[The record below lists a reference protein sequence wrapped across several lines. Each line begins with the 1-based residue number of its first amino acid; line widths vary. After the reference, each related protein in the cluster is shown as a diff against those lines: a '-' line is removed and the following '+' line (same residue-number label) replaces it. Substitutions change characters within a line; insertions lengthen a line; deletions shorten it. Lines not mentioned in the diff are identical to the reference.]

1 MSQAEEAKGGDAPQT
16 VSPSALTV
24 KPEWLSLILSGCKT
38 WELRSKPCRKDP
50 KAFVALLG
58 SGTSTV
64 WGFCQID
71 GSSSRWRSLRQLQSA
86 SARSKHQVSEKE
98 LQHYLGKARKAQKAE
113 AQVGAYAWRL
123 RRPRVL
129 VRPLWVR
136 RMRSSMSWLRLDAS
150 ALAELQK
157 RHSYEGSPC
166 LHAALLREMRH
177 LARQGRPAHDEG
189 APFEAA
195 PVSSEGAHA
204 AATESL
210 TARLIRKAGAFHGKS
225 LLERAKR
232 VASLASLA
240 TKAAEAAEI
249 GEGER
254 LKQERRLQ
262 SFLESSLAWH
272 LYAPPRHDASAPLAR
287 RLLCGILAVY
297 ESSTSLQITLSSE
310 MRDALS
316 LLEGEGGEGGECEDE
331 ELRLQKVYTGRA
343 RVRVVR
349 WIPGSFESPML
360 CVRGATSNFSASR
373 EQEPEAAEAQQDW
386 RQSIPGDSVVAL
398 IESRAREIGFA
409 AIHRR
414 SMEFHITQF
423 SDTASYNRA
432 LSQCLV
438 LEPACVLVSRSAR
451 GTSLLKLLEQ
461 ALKATG
467 TQLSFLERRHFDETE
482 GQALLEEASVTGLQ
496 HADFAEKFVAAAAL
510 TALWHFVEASADV
523 RLQGSAVK
531 VTFRAAS
538 QTMAIDA
545 SSARLLELVRG
556 LREPGKCLLGLFSC
570 RTAGGLQ
577 LLRQSLLQ
585 PSVQLKEIQA
595 RQAAVEAFLRD
606 EALFFQTQ
614 QLLPALGDMD
624 VLLARLT
631 GEPGRQGSHGIEW
644 CKVTVRTALRLRNV
658 FAALPLLADLLKSAP
673 EEGLLAEARQLLC
686 HRRFGELRKELE
698 RVLESN
704 DGAGARGS
712 AGRSRGSLAHC
723 ALMCAV
729 RANASALLD
738 VARSAWSES
747 MQAIQHAHRALALQ
761 YPELQLRLEFAE
773 KRGWF
778 LSHTAHGVIPSEF
791 FHTSLKGTS
800 ARLASTTK
808 ELRSENFKLRQAEAE
823 ILKRTVEVLAGL
835 LQELRSEATLLH
847 GAAQAVAVLD
857 LLAAFAGYALSSSCV
872 RPEISDSLEAPMAV
886 KEGRHPLL
894 DRLGSFEPV
903 DFFVDGTCHF
913 QTITGHNGGGK
924 STYLATM
931 AQLVI
936 LAHTGSFVPAG
947 YASFRLVTSLFTRM
961 GTSDSI
967 EASASSFLVEMKEAS
982 HILKNITSQSLVL
995 VDELG
1000 RGTAH
1005 ADGLAICVAVCE
1017 RLLDLKVYTF
1027 FATHFFEICWMSA
1040 KWQGFRSMHLQL
1052 LEGGG
1057 RKASF
1062 FVQRVTSMKA
1072 LSEKAEE
1079 SYGLRAAEELLPAAL
1094 LRRGREMQE
1103 QSMLQL
1109 QGAEPAAHQ
1118 EGERVRAVRVRVR
1131 QLLALAR
1138 GSLAPSSL
1146 REVLRQLQSEV

>member
-1 MSQAEEAKGGDAPQT
+1 MAEAPQS
-16 VSPSALTV
+16 VSSSALTV

-50 KAFVALLG
+50 KAFVALLA

-71 GSSSRWRSLRQLQSA
+71 GSGSRWRSLRQLQSA
-86 SARSKHQVSEKE
+86 SARSKHQVSEKQ
-98 LQHYLGKARKAQKAE
+98 LQGYLGKAP
-113 AQVGAYAWRL
+113 VGAYAWRL

-136 RMRSSMSWLRLDAS
+136 RLRSSMSWLRLDAA
-150 ALAELQK
+150 ALAELEK
-157 RHSYEGSPC
+157 RQSYEGSPC
-166 LHAALLREMRH
+166 LHAALLREMQH
-177 LARQGRPAHDEG
+177 LARQRRPGHDEG
-189 APFEAA
+189 APVAA
-195 PVSSEGAHA
+195 PLSNRARA
-204 AATESL
+204 TATESL
-210 TARLIRKAGAFHGKS
+210 TARLIRKAGAFYGKS
-225 LLERAKR
+225 LLERANR
-232 VASLASLA
+232 PGL
-240 TKAAEAAEI
+240 
-249 GEGER
+249 
-254 LKQERRLQ
+254 
-262 SFLESSLAWH
+262 
-272 LYAPPRHDASAPLAR
+272 APLRPQGSGLR
-287 RLLCGILAVY
+287 RRFRSACPAAALRNPQRTRILG
-297 ESSTSLQITLSSE
+297 LPLPDTLVGD
-310 MRDALS
+310 DALS
-316 LLEGEGGEGGECEDE
+316 LLEETRSSFAWSAEAAKESAEDHSQG
-331 ELRLQKVYTGRA
+331 LQGLQFAASSSLHALHALHALVRFQGSRRCRKRA
-343 RVRVVR
+343 AVQRESY
-349 WIPGSFESPML
+349 WIPGPFESML
-360 CVRGATSNFSASR
+360 CVRSTSNCSASR
-373 EQEPEAAEAQQDW
+373 AQEAQQDW

-432 LSQCLV
+432 LSQCLAV
-438 LEPACVLVSRSAR
+438 EPACVLVSRSAR

-461 ALKATG
+461 ALAAG

-631 GEPGRQGSHGIEW
+631 GEPSRQGSHGIEW
-644 CKVTVRTALRLRNV
+644 CKVTVHTALRLRNV
-658 FAALPLLADLLKSAP
+658 LAALPLLADVLKSAP

-698 RVLESN
+698 RVLDSN
-704 DGAGARGS
+704 DGSAGS

-747 MQAIQHAHRALALQ
+747 MQAIQRAHRALAVQ

-778 LSHTAHGVIPSEF
+778 LSHTGHDGAIPSEF

-808 ELRSENFKLRQAEAE
+808 ELNSENFKLRQAEAE

-835 LQELRSEATLLH
+835 LQELRSEAMLLH
-847 GAAQAVAVLD
+847 GASQAVAVLD

-1005 ADGLAICVAVCE
+1005 ADGLAICKAVCE
-1017 RLLDLKVYTF
+1017 RLMDLKVYTF

-1040 KWQGFRSMHLQL
+1040 KLQGFRSMHLQR

-1057 RKASF
+1057 GKGTRSPRF

-1103 QSMLQL
+1103 QSMSRL
-1109 QGAEPAAHQ
+1109 QGAVRDSQ
-1118 EGERVRAVRVRVR
+1118 SEGQKNSSSLAQRVRP
-1131 QLLALAR
+1131 LLALAR

>member
-1 MSQAEEAKGGDAPQT
+1 MAEAPQS
-16 VSPSALTV
+16 VSSSALTV

-50 KAFVALLG
+50 KAFVALLA

-71 GSSSRWRSLRQLQSA
+71 GSGSRWRSLRQLQSA
-86 SARSKHQVSEKE
+86 SARSKHQVSEKQ
-98 LQHYLGKARKAQKAE
+98 LQGYLGKAP
-113 AQVGAYAWRL
+113 VGAYAWRL

-136 RMRSSMSWLRLDAS
+136 RLRSSMSWLRLDAA
-150 ALAELQK
+150 ALAELEK
-157 RHSYEGSPC
+157 RQSYEGSPC
-166 LHAALLREMRH
+166 LHAALLREMQH
-177 LARQGRPAHDEG
+177 LARQRRPGHDEG
-189 APFEAA
+189 APVAA
-195 PVSSEGAHA
+195 PLSNRARA
-204 AATESL
+204 TATESL
-210 TARLIRKAGAFHGKS
+210 TARLIRKAGAFYGKS
-225 LLERAKR
+225 LLERANR
-232 VASLASLA
+232 PGL
-240 TKAAEAAEI
+240 
-249 GEGER
+249 
-254 LKQERRLQ
+254 
-262 SFLESSLAWH
+262 
-272 LYAPPRHDASAPLAR
+272 APLRPQGSGLR
-287 RLLCGILAVY
+287 RRFRSACPAAALRNPQRTRILG
-297 ESSTSLQITLSSE
+297 LPLPDTLVGD
-310 MRDALS
+310 DALS
-316 LLEGEGGEGGECEDE
+316 LLEETRSSFAWSAEAAKESAEDHSQG
-331 ELRLQKVYTGRA
+331 LQGLQFAASSSLHALHALHALVRFQGSRRCRKRA
-343 RVRVVR
+343 AVQRESY
-349 WIPGSFESPML
+349 WIPGPFESML
-360 CVRGATSNFSASR
+360 CVRSTSNCSASR
-373 EQEPEAAEAQQDW
+373 AQEAQQDW

-432 LSQCLV
+432 LSQCLAV
-438 LEPACVLVSRSAR
+438 EPACVLVSRSAR

-461 ALKATG
+461 ALAAG

-631 GEPGRQGSHGIEW
+631 GEPSRQGSHGIEW
-644 CKVTVRTALRLRNV
+644 CKVTVHTALRLRNV
-658 FAALPLLADLLKSAP
+658 LAALPLLADVLKSAP

-698 RVLESN
+698 RVLDSN
-704 DGAGARGS
+704 DGSAGS

-747 MQAIQHAHRALALQ
+747 MQAIQRAHRALAVQ

-778 LSHTAHGVIPSEF
+778 LSHTGHDGAIPSEF
-791 FHTSLKGTS
+791 FHTSLKGTT
-800 ARLASTTK
+800 RL
-808 ELRSENFKLRQAEAE
+808 EPQQWLQENFKLRQAEAE

-835 LQELRSEATLLH
+835 LQELRSEAMLLH
-847 GAAQAVAVLD
+847 GASQAVAVLD

-924 STYLATM
+924 STPSPQSALSTQPSKLE

-1005 ADGLAICVAVCE
+1005 ADGLAICKAVCE
-1017 RLLDLKVYTF
+1017 RLMDLKVYTF

-1040 KWQGFRSMHLQL
+1040 KLQGFRSMHLQR

-1057 RKASF
+1057 GKGTRSPRF

-1103 QSMLQL
+1103 QSMSRL
-1109 QGAEPAAHQ
+1109 QGAVRDSQ
-1118 EGERVRAVRVRVR
+1118 SEGQKNSSSLAQRVRP
-1131 QLLALAR
+1131 LLALAR